1 MKRITGVLAGVALA
15 GTLGVG
21 TATSASAAQVGA
33 SDAKITCPGRV
44 QFRSVWVD
52 CPGSTPGTQFRAVAY
67 CQRPNGATFSA
78 VGPWK
83 NQVWGGRSVA
93 NCYYPNRAYNGAFQ
107 WR

>member
-1 MKRITGVLAGVALA
+1 MKRNTGVLAGVGLA
-15 GTLGVG
+15 GPLGGG